1 MTVKLR
7 SYKAQNKI
15 YAAEPPPSNPHVK
28 VCDHILIMCDDCP
41 CPVLCSGSV
50 AGISGRPGH
59 MTLGS
64 GTPAAGRRCRRSD
77 ACVSTHKWQTRV
89 RIAAPNFTMWITVLH
104 KHREANARIT
114 GSMLRTA
121 GAEISLN
128 ISHELL
134 VQFVIFDTSDLPRN
148 LDSVSDK
155 ITFLKVIIPSPCGPK
170 QWKLYSISFSPLP
183 PEPVLVTPCLHSQ
196 IMPDRSFAVCDK
208 VNMLIF
214 VFSFT

>member
-7 SYKAQNKI
+7 LYKAQNKI
-15 YAAEPPPSNPHVK
+15 CAAVPAEPPPSNPHVK
-28 VCDHILIMCDDCP
+28 VCDHILITCDDCP
-41 CPVLCSGSV
+41 CPALCSGSA

-64 GTPAAGRRCRRSD
+64 GTPAAGRRYRRSD
-77 ACVSTHKWQTRV
+77 ACVSSHKRQTRV
-89 RIAAPNFTMWITVLH
+89 RITTLNFTMWITVLSN
-104 KHREANARIT
+104 REANARNR
-114 GSMLRTA
+114 GLMLRTA

-128 ISHELL
+128 ISLELL
-134 VQFVIFDTSDLPRN
+134 VQFVLFDTSDLPRN

-155 ITFLKVIIPSPCGPK
+155 LTFLKVIIQCGPK

-183 PEPVLVTPCLHSQ
+183 SEPVLVTPCLHSQ
-196 IMPDRSFAVCDK
+196 IMPDRSSAVCDK

-214 VFSFT
+214 VFLFT